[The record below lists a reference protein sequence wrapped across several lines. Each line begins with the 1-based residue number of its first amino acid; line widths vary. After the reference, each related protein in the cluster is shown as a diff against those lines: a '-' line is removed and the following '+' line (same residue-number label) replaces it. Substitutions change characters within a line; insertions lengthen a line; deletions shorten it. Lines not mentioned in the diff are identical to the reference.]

1 VQTAVAGRG
10 GRLISLSH
18 ELVYRDRRWAV
29 RDVSIEG
36 VSLVTNYRAQFD
48 RVIRVSSYP
57 ELIQRMKIRIANE
70 SLPQESVGTGAA
82 GDLRR

>member
-1 VQTAVAGRG
+1 VAIAGRG

-18 ELVYRDRRWAV
+18 ELVYRDRRWVV

-36 VSLVTNYRAQFD
+36 VSLVANYRAQFD

-57 ELIQRMKIRIANE
+57 DLIQRMKTRVATE
-70 SLPQESVGTGAA
+70 SLPQESVESGAA
-82 GDLRR
+82 ADVGR